1 MLPEDCFPVSENARE
16 NGRCVRRRNSMASVT
31 LKNVKKIYPFNG
43 DDAKKKKKKKGEEA
57 PEKKVN
63 LQITD
68 KGVVAVQEFSVDIKD
83 KEFIVL
89 VGPSGCG
96 KSTTLRMIAGLEEIS
111 EGELYIGNRLVN
123 DVAPKDRD
131 IAMVFQN
138 YALYPH
144 MTVYENMAFALKL
157 RHAPKDEIDKK
168 VKEAAEI
175 LDITQYLGRKPKAL
189 SGGQRQRVAIGRAIV
204 RDPQVMLMDEP
215 LSNLDAK
222 LRNQMRAE
230 LIKLR
235 ERINTTFIYVT
246 HDQTEAMTLGDRIV
260 IMKDGFIQQIGTPQ
274 EVFNH
279 PYNLFVATFIGTPQ
293 MNMFENAKLIKV
305 DGKYA
310 VQLDNQTVVLSD
322 EKQAKLAANNVAEQD
337 VVLGVRPEHI
347 ELTAGGIEGKVD
359 VSEMMGSTVHLHVTS
374 MGRDVVLV
382 VSTMNM
388 TGAEV
393 AALSSGSTVH
403 FSFPGQVCHIFSKE
417 TGINLEA

>member
-1 MLPEDCFPVSENARE
+1 MVGAFGVE
-16 NGRCVRRRNSMASVT
+16 NSMASVT

-43 DDAKKKKKKKGEEA
+43 DDAKKKKKKKGEETA
-57 PEKKVN
+57 EKKVN

-68 KGVVAVQEFSVDIKD
+68 KGVVAVQEFSLDIKD

-111 EGELYIGNRLVN
+111 EGELYIGDRLVN

-230 LIKLR
+230 IIKLR

-293 MNMFENAKLIKV
+293 MNMFENAKLVKV

-322 EKQAKLAANNVAEQD
+322 DKQAKLTANNVAEQD

-403 FSFPGQVCHIFSKE
+403 FSFPGHVCHIFSKE